1 MNPTEQVRH
10 ATVLDDT
17 SSHVAHVYSEAL
29 YRAAEQ
35 QGRVEEVRGE
45 LDSLVK
51 EVFRRAPALELILA
65 SPAISRERKKEV
77 IDQVFGGRAS
87 DLFLHTLQVL
97 NGHDRL
103 GLLRHVV
110 ATFDTLC
117 DQKAGRMMVEVRS
130 AVPLSDEQRGR
141 LNDLLRQVAARE
153 PVLRET
159 IDPDLLGG
167 LVVQAGDWVYD
178 ASMRTKL
185 GMMRN
190 HLIER
195 SSHGIQGG

>member
-17 SSHVAHVYSEAL
+17 SSHVARVYAEAL

-35 QGRVEEVRGE
+35 SGRVDEIRSE

-51 EVFRRAPALELILA
+51 EVFRRTPELELILA
-65 SPAISRERKKEV
+65 SAAISRERKQEV
-77 IDQVFGGRAS
+77 IDQVFAGRAS
-87 DLFLHTLQVL
+87 DVFLHLLQVL
-97 NGHDRL
+97 NSHDRL

-141 LNDLLRQVAARE
+141 LNLVLRQVAARE

-159 IDPDLLGG
+159 VDPDLLGG
-167 LVVQAGDWVYD
+167 LVVQVGDWVYD
-178 ASMRTKL
+178 ASVRTKL
-185 GMMRN
+185 GMMQD